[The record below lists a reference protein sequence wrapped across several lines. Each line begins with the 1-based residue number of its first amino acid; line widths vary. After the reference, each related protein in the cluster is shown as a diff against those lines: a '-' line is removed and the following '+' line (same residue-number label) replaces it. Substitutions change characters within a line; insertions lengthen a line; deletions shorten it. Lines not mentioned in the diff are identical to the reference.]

1 MFLTCY
7 INALFCLYLNR
18 TGIDYFPI
26 VLLEQFL
33 YRNNDYSLFFLS
45 TNNQCN
51 LLKEDQE
58 HSLMIQFLL
67 EYASMAFWQELF

>member
-18 TGIDYFPI
+18 TGIGYFPI

-33 YRNNDYSLFFLS
+33 YRNNDYKLKSLTWCIPRS
-45 TNNQCN
+45 AVINV
-51 LLKEDQE
+51 
-58 HSLMIQFLL
+58 
-67 EYASMAFWQELF
+67 